1 LNSEALSAQIDPR
14 GAQLSILRDSQGRD
28 LLWNGD
34 PSIWAGRAPV
44 LFPIVGELAGGAYHL
59 GSQTYHLSRHG
70 FARTSSFQIIDSDAS
85 AVTLRLQTDEVS
97 LRRYPF
103 HFELDLSFALRG
115 PTLTLTTSIRNLG
128 DAAMPASFGY
138 HPAFRWPLPFDQPRQ
153 GHYLEF
159 DSDEPAP
166 VRRLDPKGLL
176 EDALFQSDAVIFDAL
191 RSQRVTYGADTGPR
205 IAVSFP
211 DTPFLGVWTK
221 PGAHFICI
229 EPWHGIADPQGF
241 SGDFSVKPGIF
252 MVAPGGRRIIK
263 VLLSLIP

>member
-1 LNSEALSAQIDPR
+1 
-14 GAQLSILRDSQGRD
+14 
-28 LLWNGD
+28 
-34 PSIWAGRAPV
+34 
-44 LFPIVGELAGGAYHL
+44 
-59 GSQTYHLSRHG
+59 
-70 FARTSSFQIIDSDAS
+70 
-85 AVTLRLQTDEVS
+85 
-97 LRRYPF
+97 
-103 HFELDLSFALRG
+103 
-115 PTLTLTTSIRNLG
+115 LTLTTSIRNLG

-166 VRRLDPKGLL
+166 VRRLDPKGLLTPERQPTPVAGRRLEL

-263 VLLSLIP
+263 ALLSLIP